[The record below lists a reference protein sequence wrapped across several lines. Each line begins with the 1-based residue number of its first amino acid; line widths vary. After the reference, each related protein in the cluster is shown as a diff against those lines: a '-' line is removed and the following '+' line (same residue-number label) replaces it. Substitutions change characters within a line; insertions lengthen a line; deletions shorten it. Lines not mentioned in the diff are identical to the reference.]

1 MDVFELKQIQPL
13 LQIIIKAL
21 VKAVGSDTRQYIL
34 DSNLDT
40 NNALTQLPGDF
51 LNTNLRDMILDES
64 VERKH
69 FKRCTWTGHL
79 LIDREYKVT
88 ISILAKGTLR
98 RNKKKRGRKNPYYLQ
113 SLCFVENGDLEAPY
127 KQMNLG
133 DFIDGF
139 EPLFSDEVYEQD
151 FNSIMAN
158 AVNQREGFRH
168 CVIVY
173 EKEHFELT
181 HISFMIL
188 DKDLDI
194 VQECSLM
201 ELLQPDFETL
211 TASTVQDEKN
221 EKRDAHNLVKVKA
234 GVKSKNASEPEQ
246 KTEIVP
252 KQEEGKKQT

>member
-1 MDVFELKQIQPL
+1 MDVFDVKQIQPL
-13 LQIIIKAL
+13 LQMIAKAL
-21 VKAVGSDTRQYIL
+21 AKAIGSDTRQYIL

-51 LNTNLRDMILDES
+51 LNTNLRDMILNES

-69 FKRCTWTGHL
+69 FKRWIWTGHL
-79 LIDREYKVT
+79 LIDREHKIT

-98 RNKKKRGRKNPYYLQ
+98 SNKKKRGRKNPYYLQ

-139 EPLFSDEVYEQD
+139 EPPFSDEVYEQD
-151 FNSIMAN
+151 FISIMASD
-158 AVNQREGFRH
+158 VSRGEGFRH

-173 EKEHFELT
+173 EKEHCELT

-188 DKDLDI
+188 DKELDI
-194 VQECSLM
+194 IQECSLM
-201 ELLQPDFETL
+201 ELLQPDFGTL
-211 TASTVQDEKN
+211 TDPAVQN
-221 EKRDAHNLVKVKA
+221 EENGKRDAHNLVKVKA
-234 GVKSKNASEPEQ
+234 GVKSRNASEPE
-246 KTEIVP
+246 KKLEITP
-252 KQEEGKKQT
+252 KQEEDKKQP

>member
-1 MDVFELKQIQPL
+1 MDVFDVKQIEPL
-13 LQIIIKAL
+13 LRLIVKAL
-21 VKAVGSDTRQYIL
+21 VKAVGPDIRQHIL

-51 LNTNLRDMILDES
+51 LNTNLRDMILSES

-79 LIDREYKVT
+79 LIDREDKIT

-98 RNKKKRGRKNPYYLQ
+98 RNKKKGRRKNPYYLQ
-113 SLCFVENGDLEAPY
+113 SLCFVENGDLKAPY

-133 DFIDGF
+133 DFADGF
-139 EPLFSDEVYEQD
+139 EPPFSDEVYEQD
-151 FNSIMAN
+151 FNSIMAS
-158 AVNQREGFRH
+158 AISQGEGFRH

-173 EKEHFELT
+173 EKEHYELT
-181 HISFMIL
+181 HVSLMIL

-201 ELLQPDFETL
+201 ELLQPDFGVL
-211 TASTVQDEKN
+211 TAPTVKDEEN

-234 GVKSKNASEPEQ
+234 SVKSKNTNEPEQ
-246 KTEIVP
+246 KLEISP
-252 KQEEGKKQT
+252 KQEEVKKQP